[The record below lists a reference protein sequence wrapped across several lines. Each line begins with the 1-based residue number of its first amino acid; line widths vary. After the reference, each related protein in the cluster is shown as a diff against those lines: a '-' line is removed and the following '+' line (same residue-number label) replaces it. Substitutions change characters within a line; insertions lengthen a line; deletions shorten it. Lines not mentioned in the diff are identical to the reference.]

1 MQTDTLLELIDRRIA
16 RQAPRHIGWAT
27 AAGAGTIR
35 WPGDTAAVPVTVA
48 AGVTV
53 TAGDTVI
60 VAKVGT
66 AWVIIG
72 RMP

>member
-1 MQTDTLLELIDRRIA
+1 MQADTLLELIDRRIA
-16 RQAPRHIGWAT
+16 RQAPRQIGWAT

-35 WPGDTAAVPVTVA
+35 WPGDTAAVPVTIA
-48 AGVTV
+48 SGVTV

>member
-1 MQTDTLLELIDRRIA
+1 MQADTLLELIDRRIA
-16 RQAPRHIGWAT
+16 RQAPRQIGWAT

-35 WPGDTAAVPVTVA
+35 WPGDTAAVPVTIA
-48 AGVTV
+48 SGITV